1 MTYTY
6 KHIVVVHGIGDQAPN
21 ETVLGFM
28 NEFIRAL
35 PREQSRYSVIVD
47 NLVESVDDIK
57 QVTAQAQV
65 APALLRPTRSFRPAY
80 IIFSDAQKQTNYVI
94 GFSEVYWKQIP
105 DEYIRRNENNPPIP
119 IFTWEIGRASCRER
133 V

>member
-1 MTYTY
+1 MDYTY

-35 PREQSRYSVIVD
+35 PCEQRRYSVTIN

-57 QVTAQAQV
+57 QAAARFQ
-65 APALLRPTRSFRPAY
+65 PRRSFRPAY
-80 IIFSDAQKQTNYVI
+80 IIFSDAQKQMHYVI
-94 GFSEVYWKQIP
+94 GFSEVYWKDRKSTRLNSSHIQKSRMP
-105 DEYIRRNENNPPIP
+105 SS
-119 IFTWEIGRASCRER
+119 A
-133 V
+133 